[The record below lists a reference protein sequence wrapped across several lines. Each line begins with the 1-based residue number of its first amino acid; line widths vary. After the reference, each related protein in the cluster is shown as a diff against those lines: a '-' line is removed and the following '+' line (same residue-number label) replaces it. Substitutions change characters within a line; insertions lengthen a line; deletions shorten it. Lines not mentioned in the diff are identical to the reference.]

1 MPPVLPKGG
10 RFADPFRVAPM
21 QKKLSE
27 LKEGQTGII
36 NSINEDDFFLK
47 LMEMGF
53 IPGESVSIEQVA
65 PHGDPISV
73 SVAGYKVS
81 LRLNEAAHILVDT
94 VE

>member
-1 MPPVLPKGG
+1 
-10 RFADPFRVAPM
+10 M

-27 LKEGQTGII
+27 LKEGQSGII
-36 NSINEDDFFLK
+36 NRINEDDFFLK

-81 LRLNEAAHILVDT
+81 LRLNEAAHITVD
-94 VE
+94 VAD

>member
-1 MPPVLPKGG
+1 
-10 RFADPFRVAPM
+10 M

-27 LKEGQTGII
+27 LKEGQMGII

-53 IPGESVSIEQVA
+53 IPGESVAIEQVA

-73 SVAGYKVS
+73 SIAGYKVS
-81 LRLNEAAHILVDT
+81 LRLNEAAHILVD
-94 VE
+94 VQD

>member
-1 MPPVLPKGG
+1 MTVDLQTLY
-10 RFADPFRVAPM
+10 RVVHM

-53 IPGESVSIEQVA
+53 IPGEAVSIEQVA

-73 SVAGYKVS
+73 SIAGYKVS
-81 LRLNEAAHILVDT
+81 LRLNEAANILVDMP
-94 VE
+94 E

>member
-1 MPPVLPKGG
+1 
-10 RFADPFRVAPM
+10 M

-27 LKEGQTGII
+27 LKEGQIGII

-53 IPGESVSIEQVA
+53 IPGESVAIEQVA

-73 SVAGYKVS
+73 SIAGYKVS
-81 LRLNEAAHILVDT
+81 LRLNEAAHILVD
-94 VE
+94 VQD